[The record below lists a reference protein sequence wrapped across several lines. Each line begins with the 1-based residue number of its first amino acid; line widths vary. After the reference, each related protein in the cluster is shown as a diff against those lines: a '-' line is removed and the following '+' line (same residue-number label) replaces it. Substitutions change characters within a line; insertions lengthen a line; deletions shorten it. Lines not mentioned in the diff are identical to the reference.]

1 MWGKIVRDE
10 SGNILKVQGY
20 KAFAADGTNM
30 YGEVLEAGKKYH
42 RDGEITYGQKGNG
55 YHLAYSLEDTLK
67 FCTLDKRGLVSKPM
81 IAMVIA
87 TGDIVS
93 SNVPDNDYIGY
104 YDLFACSDLE
114 VVKFLTREEIIS
126 YGLRLS
132 YDSRRRFITYFELTP
147 EEMMLFWDKMGIDNE
162 YILISQFGL
171 SYEQAYENRNNSK
184 ILTMKYRG

>member
-1 MWGKIVRDE
+1 M
-10 SGNILKVQGY
+10 
-20 KAFAADGTNM
+20 
-30 YGEVLEAGKKYH
+30 
-42 RDGEITYGQKGNG
+42 
-55 YHLAYSLEDTLK
+55 
-67 FCTLDKRGLVSKPM
+67 
-81 IAMVIA
+81 
-87 TGDIVS
+87 
-93 SNVPDNDYIGY
+93 
-104 YDLFACSDLE
+104 FACSDLE